1 VKDDQL
7 YLGHILEA
15 ADRIVTYGQCGEEAF
30 RRDLM
35 IQDAVIRNLQ
45 VMGEAVKKV
54 SDDTRA
60 SHPEVPWRDIAGMR
74 DRVVHDYFGV
84 SLDIVWDVVENH
96 VPPLRD
102 KFRSIQKG

>member
-1 VKDDQL
+1 MKDDQL

-15 ADRIVTYGQCGEEAF
+15 ADRIVTYGQHDEEAF

-35 IQDAVIRNLQ
+35 IQDAIVRNLQ

-54 SDDTRA
+54 SPETRA
-60 SHPEVPWRDIAGMR
+60 AHPNIPWKDIAGMR

-84 SLDIVWDVVENH
+84 SLDIVWDVVRNH

-102 KFRSIQKG
+102 ALRRIVGA